1 MSALVLVLGL
11 VLQAQQPAPQP
22 QPPPL
27 RSEGVGGRTI
37 TPAHDTYERE
47 FRLTTPAA
55 RAELHGFAGCVVG
68 RSRELAIEV
77 LGHDFTTA
85 RYRNAL
91 RLLARNNERCFS
103 RRRSLSASGL
113 PFAGSLA
120 EQLLSQNP
128 TPLNVRLARAVAEPA
143 PRAFSASDR
152 ISLCVV
158 RSVPDDVARLLA
170 AEMGSTEENDAVA
183 ALDLAVRACSQ
194 GGPRL
199 ETPPAGLRA
208 ILATAAFR
216 TVQSA
221 AQPSTEARN

>member
-1 MSALVLVLGL
+1 MTMLALLLGL
-11 VLQAQQPAPQP
+11 AFQAQQPAP

-37 TPAHDTYERE
+37 TPAHDTYEQE
-47 FRLTTPAA
+47 FRVTTPAA

-68 RSRELAIEV
+68 QSRQLAIEV
-77 LGHDFTTA
+77 LGRDFTTA

-91 RLLARNNERCFS
+91 RSLARNNERCFS
-103 RRRSLSASGL
+103 RRRSLYASGL

-120 EQLLSQNP
+120 EQLLGQDP
-128 TPLNVRLARAVAEPA
+128 RPLNVRLARAAVEPA

-152 ISLCVV
+152 ISICVV

-170 AEMGSTEENDAVA
+170 AEMGGAQENQAVN
-183 ALDLAVRACSQ
+183 ALELAIQACSQ

-199 ETPPAGLRA
+199 VTPPAGLRA
-208 ILATAAFR
+208 MLATAAFR
-216 TVQSA
+216 VVQGA
-221 AQPSTEARN
+221 PSPAGARN